1 VGIQENKTFIQ
12 LKLLKMKTFV
22 KFILILIWTVTL
34 MSSCSTVHKNITS
47 TKKTVDSVA
56 VVTKDTTNVAKVV
69 AQKDDFT
76 AKGVDI
82 TFNYGPDA
90 TIADTVTT
98 KVAKLNT
105 ATGEDNDG
113 DDFNQIIKDAIANYP
128 ASHSQIPSTITIHID
143 SITNSAQKVFSSDS
157 SNLKETSTVNVK
169 TNTDTKDKV
178 ISKSGLSFGTYAI
191 VGLILVIIIA
201 VYVIKKFIL

>member
-1 VGIQENKTFIQ
+1 
-12 LKLLKMKTFV
+12 MKTFL
-22 KFILILIWTVTL
+22 KFVLWLICTVLTSL
-34 MSSCSTVHKNITS
+34 QMSCSTVHKNITS
-47 TKKTVDSVA
+47 TKKVQDSV
-56 VVTKDTTNVAKVV
+56 VTLTKDTTSVAKVV

-90 TIADTVTT
+90 TVTDTVNA

-105 ATGEDNDG
+105 ATGEDNDE
-113 DDFNQIIKDAIANYP
+113 DNLNQIIQDAIANYP
-128 ASHSQIPSTITIHID
+128 TSHSQIPYSVHVHID
-143 SITNSAQKVFSSDS
+143 SVTNDAQKVFTSDS
-157 SNLKETSTVNVK
+157 SNLKEQSTVTVK

-191 VGLILVIIIA
+191 IGLAVIIILA
-201 VYVIKKFIL
+201 VFVIKKFIL